1 MIPQELL
8 RHPDYASL
16 TEERDLPAVNTSFSQ
31 PMEGFDAIP
40 IDFCD
45 PANQPYVLRF
55 YLRGFLSRYK
65 AEQDIF
71 KVKEDWPNQTVVL
84 FRSAS
89 SRKPF
94 RLHLELRRDD
104 PTHIF
109 LTLGGPQP
117 ADYYYDDYYRG
128 SFEQPIFH
136 YGVPTET
143 DKNKAFQEQHL
154 DYETLNAIIK
164 LLTLEPLFP
173 ERNDALHLRLDL
185 GPIYDLINLPIPTNE
200 RLKHIKEMKAKT
212 VALEDYQVQRSPH
225 YELVCD
231 EGLFFTQGLKFCKE
245 AIRLAIDLLIEN
257 GNRLLTEYKDS
268 TDCTAV
274 KDGLVKDLFELT
286 QQVGEQLT
294 ELDPKGLLWLA
305 ICSKQDSSLNENR
318 VQSEQ
323 VVLLR
328 NALVELERC
337 WKELELHPAFERK
350 ERISDTALREVGH
363 RWDSDKLCLKR
374 IVEEDHSATS
384 CFCYR
389 GDVTAASEKVHELC
403 IKYKL
408 IAKDTSIGQIKALF
422 SGKETD
428 ITIQWL
434 GGKGLLAYLFR
445 QLNSCKFISTYPDTL
460 DCWQVI
466 SARFLDKKG
475 ECMKDLRNFKNPTGK
490 DNIVEDI
497 VKVFNL
503 NAKQ

>member
-1 MIPQELL
+1 MLSRQRAYCLL
-8 RHPDYASL
+8 SPISL
-16 TEERDLPAVNTSFSQ
+16 QS
-31 PMEGFDAIP
+31 
-40 IDFCD
+40 CD
-45 PANQPYVLRF
+45 QPYVLRF

-65 AEQDIF
+65 AEQDIY
-71 KVKEDWPNQTVVL
+71 KVKEDWSNQTVVL
-84 FRSAS
+84 SRSAS

-94 RLHLELRRDD
+94 QLHLELRRDD

-109 LTLGGPQP
+109 LTLGGPKP
-117 ADYYYDDYYRG
+117 VDSGSYVG
-128 SFEQPIFH
+128 SFGLPIFQ
-136 YGVPTET
+136 YGVPSQKAT
-143 DKNKAFQEQHL
+143 DKNEEFREQHL
-154 DYETLNAIIK
+154 DYETLNATIQ

-173 ERNDALHLRLDL
+173 ERNDALHLQLDL

-257 GNRLLTEYKDS
+257 GNRLLTDYKDS

-286 QQVGEQLT
+286 QQVGDQLT

-305 ICSKQDSSLNENR
+305 ICSNQDSSLNENR

-374 IVEEDHSATS
+374 IAKKTKSKPACHFQYE
-384 CFCYR
+384 
-389 GDVTAASEKVHELC
+389 GDLDAVINEIFPTLIEND
-403 IKYKL
+403 L
-408 IAKDTSIGQIKALF
+408 IAPETKPHKLKLLFMGREDSVVFKDGIEKSCIYCPIC
-422 SGKETD
+422 SS
-428 ITIQWL
+428 
-434 GGKGLLAYLFR
+434 
-445 QLNSCKFISTYPDTL
+445 NSVMVSSR
-460 DCWQVI
+460 W
-466 SARFLDKKG
+466 SAPIPTVGVNGRF
-475 ECMKDLRNFKNPTGK
+475 
-490 DNIVEDI
+490 
-497 VKVFNL
+497 
-503 NAKQ
+503 

>member
-1 MIPQELL
+1 MLSRQRAYCLL
-8 RHPDYASL
+8 SPISL
-16 TEERDLPAVNTSFSQ
+16 QS
-31 PMEGFDAIP
+31 
-40 IDFCD
+40 CD
-45 PANQPYVLRF
+45 QPYVLRF

-65 AEQDIF
+65 AEQDIY
-71 KVKEDWPNQTVVL
+71 KVKEDWSNQTVVL
-84 FRSAS
+84 SRSAS

-94 RLHLELRRDD
+94 QLHLELRRDD

-109 LTLGGPQP
+109 LTLGGPKP
-117 ADYYYDDYYRG
+117 VDSGSYVG
-128 SFEQPIFH
+128 SFGLPIFQ
-136 YGVPTET
+136 YGVPSQKAT
-143 DKNKAFQEQHL
+143 DKNEEFREQHL
-154 DYETLNAIIK
+154 DYETLNATIQ

-173 ERNDALHLRLDL
+173 ERNDALHLQLDL

-268 TDCTAV
+268 TDCTAI
-274 KDGLVKDLFELT
+274 KNGLVANLFKLT
-286 QQVGEQLT
+286 QQVGDQLT

-305 ICSKQDSSLNENR
+305 ICSKQDSSLNENC

-363 RWDSDKLCLKR
+363 KWDSDKLCLKR

-466 SARFLDKKG
+466 SVRFLDKKG

>member
-1 MIPQELL
+1 M
-8 RHPDYASL
+8 RSGD
-16 TEERDLPAVNTSFSQ
+16 
-31 PMEGFDAIP
+31 
-40 IDFCD
+40 
-45 PANQPYVLRF
+45 QPYVLRF

-128 SFEQPIFH
+128 SLEQPIFH

-154 DYETLNAIIK
+154 DYETLNATIQ

-268 TDCTAV
+268 TDCTAI
-274 KDGLVKDLFELT
+274 KNGLVANLFELT
-286 QQVGEQLT
+286 QQVGDQLT

-305 ICSKQDSSLNENR
+305 ICTKQDSSLNENR

-363 RWDSDKLCLKR
+363 KWDSDKLCLKR
-374 IVEEDHSATS
+374 IVRKAKKSKPTCHFQYEGDLDEVINEIFPTLIENDLIALETKPHKLKLLFMGREDS
-384 CFCYR
+384 
-389 GDVTAASEKVHELC
+389 VVIKWNKEKLHILTHLFKELC
-403 IKYKL
+403 DGEQPLVVTRPNSRYKWTILKRHFVDFEGKQLPDSIRSESKRTKDGTQSL
-408 IAKDTSIGQIKALF
+408 IEQIVDA
-422 SGKETD
+422 
-428 ITIQWL
+428 
-434 GGKGLLAYLFR
+434 FR
-445 QLNSCKFISTYPDTL
+445 KN
-460 DCWQVI
+460 
-466 SARFLDKKG
+466 
-475 ECMKDLRNFKNPTGK
+475 RNRDPK
-490 DNIVEDI
+490 
-497 VKVFNL
+497 
-503 NAKQ
+503 